1 MGYEIIFRSKLTVAT
16 STAYALTLEAA
27 RALVMHHLTAGRYDS
42 GNVYGPDGRSCFRA
56 TRWYSPHFA
65 AVVDRPEM
73 SPRRE
78 VPAGMNPYEFAAR
91 VGKAAKLADA
101 LHKYGITKAD
111 ALLMDE
117 AMWKLAAAGAGVN
130 PPSSVTQML
139 AIETLARLEAAEV
152 AA

>member
-27 RALVMHHLTAGRYDS
+27 RALVIHHLTAGRYDS

-56 TRWYSPHFA
+56 IRWYSPHFA

-91 VGKAAKLADA
+91 CAKSRKLADV
-101 LHKYGITKAD
+101 LYQYGISYSD

-117 AMWKLAAAGAGVN
+117 TMWRLAAAGAGVA
-130 PPSSVTQML
+130 PPSGYTIML
-139 AIETLARLEAAEV
+139 TLENMAWVAGV